1 MADNTGIA
9 RRAEIDAL
17 TVKAL
22 LTLNGGGVVALLAF
36 VPAIMDTPMCQG
48 LLKAAFVGIVCLVLG
63 LASAVIHN
71 ICMRNCS
78 LLYESHKMNPP
89 KGRVLGVPLWEPR
102 ICAAST
108 VFKWASLLFFMGGS
122 LWVSRTGIWG

>member
-36 VPAIMDTPMCQG
+36 VPAIMDAPMYQG
-48 LLKAAFVGIVCLVLG
+48 LLKTAFVGIVCFAFG
-63 LASAVIHN
+63 LASAVTHN
-71 ICMRNCS
+71 ICLRKCS
-78 LLYESHKMNPP
+78 LHYERHNMSPP
-89 KGRVLGVPLWEPR
+89 KGRVLGVPLREPG

-108 VFKWASLLFFMGGS
+108 FFKWASLAIFIGGS
-122 LWVSRTGIWG
+122 LLVSVTGILS